1 MGSKPSKP
9 TRLPKTRCL
18 TFVKTKVVPTPRI
31 PQEIIDEILD
41 HLATDSDFNFR
52 SLQLCALVSKSWVP
66 PCRRRLFHIVLFASK
81 DMARW
86 FKIFPVPEEC
96 PAHNV
101 RDLRF
106 SVKEDGDV
114 PEKFFKYTPWF
125 TNVKKVTFFGYS
137 RSQPLCIPPLR
148 GLPQSVNSL
157 AINADMVSRRQIRD
171 VMEWLPDLDNLSLS
185 GSLVAMD
192 EEALLG
198 VGAVLRGKFG
208 GKLSL
213 FLSETRAGVT
223 DVAVMD
229 ILLEPSTRLHFTD
242 VQIRTQ
248 YEYLLP
254 TVRLAEACTETLVK
268 LLYIVDIHRK
278 SHSFSRFWHGKY

>member
-1 MGSKPSKP
+1 M
-9 TRLPKTRCL
+9 
-18 TFVKTKVVPTPRI
+18 KTKVVPIPRI

-41 HLATDSDFNFR
+41 HLATDPDFNFR

-106 SVKEDGDV
+106 LVKDGDV

-125 TNVKKVTFFGYS
+125 TNVKVTFFGHS

-148 GLPQSVNSL
+148 GLPQSVTSL
-157 AINADMVSRRQIRD
+157 VINADMISRRQIRD

-185 GSLVAMD
+185 GSLLAID
-192 EEALLG
+192 EEAS
-198 VGAVLRGKFG
+198 VGAALRGKSG

-213 FLSETRAGVT
+213 FLCEGRAGVGVT
-223 DVAVMD
+223 VVEM
-229 ILLEPSTRLHFTD
+229 LLEPSTRLHFTD
-242 VQIRTQ
+242 AQIRTQ
-248 YEYLLP
+248 YEYLHP
-254 TVRLAEACTETLVK
+254 TVRLAEACAETLVK
-268 LLYIVDIHRK
+268 LFNIVDIHRK